1 METWK
6 FVLLGITGDL
16 AKLKILPALSQFA
29 DQNQEKVSID
39 LIGFSRSQPDTEA
52 LEKLLNNHAREDKHK
67 LHSIKYV
74 QGEYTNPQHFNQIM
88 SQKAP
93 EDRVIVYLAV
103 PPTVFPEFMNG
114 ACAYHNERLD
124 ILMEKPFGSDIQE
137 AQRILQSIHSCH
149 LESNV
154 HFLDH
159 YLFKSSSLLTKVET
173 QNFKEIK
180 SKNIVAMSL
189 KALEDISVK
198 DRVSYYNQIGALKD
212 MFVHMFS
219 LFQLGLRVTGREEDN
234 DFAQLS
240 VESIQVGQYRSYKK
254 DTQLKDTQTDTY
266 FYAGLRSKSGVPI
279 AMESG
284 KKLKEKSTSIQIV
297 FDDGSELNWNLDPD
311 KRISLKSTEQ
321 ELDMSLDRNNKRDHT
336 NLFEALLSGNTR
348 TFVDTTDVLRGW
360 RLYTELE
367 ELRRFKVGPNT
378 PLYKDGKYPVQFID

>member
-1 METWK
+1 
-6 FVLLGITGDL
+6 
-16 AKLKILPALSQFA
+16 
-29 DQNQEKVSID
+29 
-39 LIGFSRSQPDTEA
+39 
-52 LEKLLNNHAREDKHK
+52 
-67 LHSIKYV
+67 
-74 QGEYTNPQHFNQIM
+74 
-88 SQKAP
+88 
-93 EDRVIVYLAV
+93 
-103 PPTVFPEFMNG
+103 
-114 ACAYHNERLD
+114 
-124 ILMEKPFGSDIQE
+124 
-137 AQRILQSIHSCH
+137 
-149 LESNV
+149 
-154 HFLDH
+154 
-159 YLFKSSSLLTKVET
+159 
-173 QNFKEIK
+173 
-180 SKNIVAMSL
+180 MSL

-198 DRVSYYNQIGALKD
+198 NRVSYYNQIGALKD